1 MRSAGLTIFS
11 AVALAGCAN
20 GGANDVPQQA
30 SPTETPSAIHASPSL
45 SPDAER
51 EHAVDQLVGRWVY
64 QVCDE
69 DGSCETVVRIYE
81 EAEEDG
87 LVRYTEL
94 YDGTSNE
101 GFVGYDVGRDG
112 FVEFDYPANWSGEEF
127 EHRYRSEDT
136 AIRLFGET
144 PFAGPEDRVLQWH
157 MNEDGSTMI
166 LSTGVGDVSAPPREF
181 LNVIFSRVPLI
192 GDNEDNN

>member
-1 MRSAGLTIFS
+1 MRSAGLFVVI
-11 AVALAGCAN
+11 AVALAGCAS
-20 GGANDVPQQA
+20 GGGNDVPQPA
-30 SPTETPSAIHASPSL
+30 SPTETRSAIHASPSL

-51 EHAVDQLVGRWVY
+51 DHAVDQLVGRWVY

-87 LVRYTEL
+87 LVRYTEF
-94 YDGTSNE
+94 YDGTSDD
-101 GFVGYDVGRDG
+101 GFVGYDLEREG
-112 FVEFDYPANWSGEEF
+112 FVEFDYPAGWSNEEF
-127 EHRYRSEDT
+127 EHRYRSEDA

-157 MNEDGSTMI
+157 LNEDGSTMI
-166 LSTGVGDVSAPPREF
+166 LSTGAGDVSAPPREF
-181 LNVIFSRVPLI
+181 LNVIFSRVPLV
-192 GDNEDNN
+192 GDNEDSN